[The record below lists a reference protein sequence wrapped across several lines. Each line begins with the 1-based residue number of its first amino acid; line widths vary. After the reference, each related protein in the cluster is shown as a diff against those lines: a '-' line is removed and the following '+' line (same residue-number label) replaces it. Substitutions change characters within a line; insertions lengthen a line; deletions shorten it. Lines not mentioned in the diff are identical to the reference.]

1 MKDTEKDRYGSE
13 IISIRLLDR
22 KLQFNT
28 IDKTYY
34 NVARLLHMELIHM
47 GPKQTKKI
55 KLKRKI
61 TQTQNVYKHLM

>member
-34 NVARLLHMELIHM
+34 NVAQFTWARN
-47 GPKQTKKI
+47 
-55 KLKRKI
+55 KLKKKLKGKI